1 MIYDRMIKWLAGWR
15 MISVIY
21 SISGF
26 IGGIIFGFILLMLDW
41 LFLVVVV
48 TYFVGRYNVDL
59 RWPLYI
65 ATGALPLLF
74 IGNALFSQDDLSQ
87 YTVTTA
93 TASNK
98 LVVIPGHGS
107 TINPL
112 APSTAVSFSKVLCD
126 ILFAAPRVV
135 VWSLKRIGRIYKL
148 LQLDIDGCAAVLTI
162 LYESGGRVAYSEI
175 EGRVDGLNAQQV
187 YRQLHLIDGVLFLA
201 SEPPGLTLG
210 SPLRTKLACEV

>member
-1 MIYDRMIKWLAGWR
+1 MIKWLAGWR
-15 MISVIY
+15 RESVLY
-21 SISGF
+21 SMLGF
-26 IGGIIFGFILLMLDW
+26 AGGLVFGAILLMLDW
-41 LFLVVVV
+41 GFLVTVVA
-48 TYFVGRYNVDL
+48 YFTGRYNVDL
-59 RWPLYI
+59 CWPLYI

-87 YTVTTA
+87 YEITTG

-112 APSTAVSFSKVLCD
+112 APSTAASVSKVLCD

-148 LQLDIDGCAAVLTI
+148 LRLDIDGCAAVLTI
-162 LYESGGRVAYSEI
+162 LYEAGQRVSYAEI
-175 EGRVDGLNAQQV
+175 EDRVDGLDAQTV
-187 YRQLHLIDGVLFLA
+187 YRQLHLVDDVLFLE
-201 SEPPGLTLG
+201 SDPPGLTLG
-210 SPLRTKLACEV
+210 SRLRAKLAGGV